1 MKHENDVM
9 LDLETMGTGPTAAII
24 AIGAVEFDLAA
35 GVIGERFYA
44 TIDLASAVHAGGVM
58 DAATVM
64 WWMQQSD
71 AAREAFASGD
81 EHIASVLQRFAV
93 WMEARGVDVRV
104 WGNGAAFDNVILASA
119 YRRNGTPPPWQFRN
133 NRCYQ
138 TVKALRPGVPPVRV
152 GTHHNA
158 VDDAETQA
166 LHLMALM
173 RPQSV
178 VASGQGASNA

>member
-9 LDLETMGTGPTAAII
+9 LDLETTGTGPTAAII

-35 GVIGERFYA
+35 GVIGARFYA

-71 AAREAFASGD
+71 AAREAFARGD
-81 EHIASVLQRFAV
+81 EHIASVLHRFAG
-93 WMEARGVDVRV
+93 WMAARGVDVRV

-119 YRRNGTPPPWQFRN
+119 YHRNGTPPPWQFRN
-133 NRCYQ
+133 NRCYR

-152 GTHHNA
+152 GTPHNA

-178 VASGQGASNA
+178 VAGDQGAPDA